1 MDLIIQSREGWNE
14 KFKISFTHLATRRR
28 QGNGKKFNRVS
39 ITENP
44 FLTMDDEP
52 SRKNDGMSMENR
64 LVQKDKYSSLE
75 DMAMQETVFATADD
89 LDVYKDTL
97 IL

>member
-1 MDLIIQSREGWNE
+1 
-14 KFKISFTHLATRRR
+14 
-28 QGNGKKFNRVS
+28 
-39 ITENP
+39 
-44 FLTMDDEP
+44 MDDEP

-97 IL
+97 IW